1 VFYNAG
7 SVVRRTGGVSSCRS
21 QTIVRRS
28 GHIGRLTVRSC
39 VEYLSNKWLRQ
50 QILECADLSALLT
63 KAPTQVTRLQRR
75 RTINSAATNFGP
87 SDCDRLSMSRIKP
100 YNVTSLSLTK
110 LVEKDY

>member
-28 GHIGRLTVRSC
+28 GHIGRLSVRSC

-63 KAPTQVTRLQRR
+63 KAPHKSPHSNAGAQSTAPLLT
-75 RTINSAATNFGP
+75 SALPIAITSALVVLN
-87 SDCDRLSMSRIKP
+87 RIMSPHYR
-100 YNVTSLSLTK
+100 
-110 LVEKDY
+110 